1 LIPSA
6 ASFSRI
12 TPMLARSPITRQRSA
27 TSSSDYQGLFLD
39 PTACKTVLCRPAT
52 ESGRN
57 WDLRNIDIRGTQTA
71 RYLLWKVGSFPIDQ
85 QHLLV
90 TPAPGRSLAN
100 SLWPS
105 AAAWPGAE
113 LGGGFGGPVYVDPAD
128 VGVGYTQGA
137 ASYRY

>member
-1 LIPSA
+1 
-6 ASFSRI
+6 
-12 TPMLARSPITRQRSA
+12 
-27 TSSSDYQGLFLD
+27 
-39 PTACKTVLCRPAT
+39 
-52 ESGRN
+52 
-57 WDLRNIDIRGTQTA
+57 
-71 RYLLWKVGSFPIDQ
+71 VGSFPIDQ
-85 QHLLV
+85 QHLRV
-90 TPAPGRSLAN
+90 TPAPGRLLAN